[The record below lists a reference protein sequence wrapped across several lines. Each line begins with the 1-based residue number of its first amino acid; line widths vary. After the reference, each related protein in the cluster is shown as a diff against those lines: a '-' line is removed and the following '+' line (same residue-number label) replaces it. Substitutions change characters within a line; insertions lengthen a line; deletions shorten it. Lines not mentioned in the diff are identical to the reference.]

1 MPSILGTSVL
11 RREDRG
17 FLTDGATYTADLD
30 DSRLD
35 GAVHAT
41 YVRSTMAHAD
51 VTVDATGA
59 FSMPGVVAVFTAEDL
74 DGPTVLPGVVP
85 VFAEPILNRPLLA
98 GDRVRFVGEPVAVVL
113 TEHPS
118 QGEDAAEAVFVDYDP
133 RPAVVD
139 PEEAATD
146 AAVVFEDVGTNVSVD
161 FAAFGM
167 ATGHSDDAFFSDC
180 DFVVSGRVAQP
191 RTASAPLEVRSA
203 ACTWE
208 DGRII
213 LWISNQN
220 PHGVRDALAG
230 LYGEAAPEGIR
241 VLVADV
247 GGGFGAKIAPYPE
260 EALLPWLSMKVGR
273 PVRWFENRTENM
285 NAVGPGRG
293 HIHHF
298 MLGGTSA
305 GDLTHYRLDVLVDGG
320 AYARIG
326 AFLPMFTL
334 PMTVG
339 VYDIPNV
346 ETAARSVVTNT
357 TPLEAYRGAGR
368 PEATLTIE
376 RAVDMFATEAGL
388 DPVEVRRR
396 NYLPADAFPVTT
408 SVGTEYDT
416 GEYEASLDLALGAAG
431 IDILRAEQQRRRE
444 AGEVRQLGIG
454 VATYVEMTAGPAP
467 GGEEYGRVEITPEGK
482 ARVLSGSLSHGQ
494 SHRTTFS
501 MIVADR
507 LGISPDD
514 VELVQGDTDEVEYG
528 GGTFASKSTQL
539 GGSAVHDAA
548 GAVVDEARR
557 VAAELLEAGV
567 DDVVLDT
574 DTGLFHVA
582 GSPSVTR
589 TWADVAASADDGV
602 LAAESKERRGCT
614 YPFGTHVAVVEVDV
628 ETGYVRLDRHV
639 TCDDAGVIVNPMIV
653 EGQRHGGIAQGV
665 AQALL
670 EEVSYD
676 ADGNPQTTNFA
687 DYGIV
692 SMAELPSFELVPL
705 ETPTPCNPLGAKGI
719 GESGAIGSTPAVQNA
734 VVDALSHLG
743 VDHLDIPLTPQK
755 VWAAIDTATSRGAD
769 RN

>member
-41 YVRSTMAHAD
+41 YVRSPMAHAD

-74 DGPTVLPGVVP
+74 DGPTVLPGVAP

-98 GDRVRFVGEPVAVVL
+98 GDRVRFVDEPVAVVL

-388 DPVEVRRR
+388 DPV
-396 NYLPADAFPVTT
+396 
-408 SVGTEYDT
+408 
-416 GEYEASLDLALGAAG
+416 
-431 IDILRAEQQRRRE
+431 
-444 AGEVRQLGIG
+444 
-454 VATYVEMTAGPAP
+454 
-467 GGEEYGRVEITPEGK
+467 
-482 ARVLSGSLSHGQ
+482 
-494 SHRTTFS
+494 
-501 MIVADR
+501 
-507 LGISPDD
+507 
-514 VELVQGDTDEVEYG
+514 
-528 GGTFASKSTQL
+528 
-539 GGSAVHDAA
+539 
-548 GAVVDEARR
+548 
-557 VAAELLEAGV
+557 
-567 DDVVLDT
+567 
-574 DTGLFHVA
+574 
-582 GSPSVTR
+582 
-589 TWADVAASADDGV
+589 
-602 LAAESKERRGCT
+602 
-614 YPFGTHVAVVEVDV
+614 
-628 ETGYVRLDRHV
+628 
-639 TCDDAGVIVNPMIV
+639 
-653 EGQRHGGIAQGV
+653 
-665 AQALL
+665 
-670 EEVSYD
+670 
-676 ADGNPQTTNFA
+676 
-687 DYGIV
+687 
-692 SMAELPSFELVPL
+692 
-705 ETPTPCNPLGAKGI
+705 
-719 GESGAIGSTPAVQNA
+719 
-734 VVDALSHLG
+734 
-743 VDHLDIPLTPQK
+743 
-755 VWAAIDTATSRGAD
+755 
-769 RN
+769 